1 MKRLAKLQ
9 ASSAS
14 TFPTP
19 PTPSSSSQV
28 PSPAPSPKPKPPS
41 SPAPKPAVAP
51 TPPQIPQK
59 RKAPIG
65 PSTFNYDVWENETIG
80 QVFLV
85 TLDVRLPT
93 SLGCLFV
100 WLLILARKPS
110 ESMKNEFEY
119 LWLRSAVENESSSEG
134 MLDLYLMRSC
144 IPVNVVCTGNLRL
157 NGDNLESVLIARL
170 ELDPQST
177 E

>member
-9 ASSAS
+9 ASAS

-19 PTPSSSSQV
+19 STPSSSSQV
-28 PSPAPSPKPKPPS
+28 PSPVPSPKPKASP

-51 TPPQIPQK
+51 TPAQIPQK

-65 PSTFNYDVWENETIG
+65 PPPFSYDVWENETIA

-85 TLDVRLPT
+85 TLDVRPPT
-93 SLGCLFV
+93 SPGRLFL
-100 WLLILARKPS
+100 WLLNLGQQPA
-110 ESMKNEFEY
+110 ESMKNDFEY
-119 LWLRSAVENESSSEG
+119 VWLRSAVDNESSSEG
-134 MLDLYLMRSC
+134 RLDLYC
-144 IPVNVVCTGNLRL
+144 IWSRFPMNVVCTGNLCL
-157 NGDNLESVLIARL
+157 NGDNLESVLITRL
-170 ELDPQST
+170 ELDPLSP